1 MHRRAL
7 YCVGFVT
14 GLLLLG
20 VGCRTAPWRT
30 SDAND
35 RSRLWQPRDGHY
47 ARPEE
52 PIPEAE
58 PEPQK
63 TTELSLAYAR
73 WMEGVGNLIEARRHY
88 QEVVDEH
95 PEHVD
100 ALLGLARIDQLS
112 GKTQEA
118 EQGFL
123 AALRVQPDSPVALY
137 SLGKFYESQ
146 ERWSE
151 AANSL
156 NKAMLAAPTD
166 QQYRYDL
173 AVALVHTGN
182 LRAAENHFT
191 RSVGDAAAHYNI
203 GLILHEM
210 GQTDAAEQQ
219 MLMAVTKQPDL
230 QNAQYWLDEI
240 RREREAGWAMQ
251 ESLADSGTTIPGV
264 IQQTSHEEPAH
275 TAARP
280 PRSGHSVDA
289 NPPAPTRMLTPQ
301 QLQQYQNQR

>member
-1 MHRRAL
+1 MHRSAL
-7 YCVGFVT
+7 LGTAFVS

-20 VGCRTAPWRT
+20 AGCRTTPWRT
-30 SDAND
+30 SDAED
-35 RSRLWQPRDGHY
+35 HSGRWQPRDGHY
-47 ARPEE
+47 AFSEE
-52 PIPEAE
+52 PLPE
-58 PEPQK
+58 PEPEPKK

-73 WMEGVGNLIEARRHY
+73 WMEGVGSLIEARRHY

-112 GKTQEA
+112 GRTQEA

-123 AALRVQPDSPVALY
+123 AALRVQPDSAVVLY

-151 AANSL
+151 AAGSL
-156 NKAMLAAPTD
+156 NKAMLAAPTEE
-166 QQYRYDL
+166 QYRYDL
-173 AVALVHTGN
+173 AVSLVHTGN
-182 LRAAENHFT
+182 VRAAETQFV
-191 RSVGDAAAHYNI
+191 RCVGDAAAHYNI

-219 MLMAVTKQPDL
+219 MLMAVTKEPNL

-240 RREREAGWAMQ
+240 HREREAGRAMQ
-251 ESLADSGTTIPGV
+251 ESLADSGSSSAGM
-264 IQQTSHEEPAH
+264 IQQTSHEAPAT
-275 TAARP
+275 TARA

-301 QLQQYQNQR
+301 QLQQFQNQR